1 MSRFLSRFF
10 VVIIVALAIEG
21 LVATFKANHEDMTH
35 LTHAAMLIIAVG
47 VLLSAW
53 GIFIRLNRYA
63 EELEPEAMADAKRE
77 DKKLDG

>member
-35 LTHAAMLIIAVG
+35 LTHAAMLIIAV
-47 VLLSAW
+47 
-53 GIFIRLNRYA
+53 
-63 EELEPEAMADAKRE
+63 
-77 DKKLDG
+77 